1 MTATFSISIS
11 GKGRMPTQRPRGI
24 LEPGTPRTPRIGIG
38 RHHAQPGVV
47 RVGRGPGPGR
57 HRHRRPGASTW
68 TASLWS
74 SAPIRRPSTRLN
86 LHRSGRTARV
96 GAAGVV
102 ITVQTSA
109 QAADVRAL
117 MGRAG
122 VVPLATR
129 VSPGSA
135 LLAAPR
141 AASETALT
149 ARSAT
154 GRGAVVMSAGYRGR
168 RRR

>member
-1 MTATFSISIS
+1 LVGTTRNLASFASGAARVLVATDIAAP
-11 GKGRMPTQRPRGI
+11 GHPRGRHP
-24 LEPGTPRTPRIGIG
+24 PGHPRRSAG
-38 RHHAQPGVV
+38 RAQGLPAQV
-47 RVGRGPGPGR
+47 RPHP
-57 HRHRRPGASTW
+57 
-68 TASLWS
+68 
-74 SAPIRRPSTRLN
+74 
-86 LHRSGRTARV
+86 RV

-102 ITVQTSA
+102 IKVQTSA

-149 ARSAT
+149 ARPAT
-154 GRGAVVMSAGYRGR
+154 GRGAVAMSVGYRGR